1 MFKTQKGFTLIEAL
15 IALSIT
21 GILVIATTPSFM
33 KLYDYINL
41 NQTLATIQ
49 ADLSY
54 IRQSNMLP
62 QSSSQLVNLKIYR
75 QRGYYDLVSGD
86 DKTVYFRRFLPP
98 GVTINASEA
107 IITLSFNLLGHIDK
121 GQTLIVN
128 SRYFN
133 KSIVFSIGAGGVDI
147 R

>member
-1 MFKTQKGFTLIEAL
+1 MLKNQKGFTLIEAL

-21 GILVIATTPSFM
+21 SILILATSTSFM

-49 ADLSY
+49 ADLAY
-54 IRQSNMLP
+54 IRQANMMP
-62 QSSSQLVNLKIYR
+62 KSSQLIQLKIYR
-75 QRGYYDLVSGD
+75 QHGYYDVSSTD
-86 DKTVYFRRFLPP
+86 EKTLYFRRYLPP
-98 GVTINASEA
+98 GVSLNASEA
-107 IITLSFNLLGHIDK
+107 IITLSFNIFGHIDK
-121 GQTLIVN
+121 GQTIVLS
-128 SRYFN
+128 SRHFK